1 MSLRALLTSLLAAS
15 ATISLAS
22 EIVENKDYKG
32 PKTIVSYSM
41 CAWVARTGGT
51 LLRQEKT
58 LKGRLELPGGGNVEF
73 TSHSVQ
79 SYRRYGEFE
88 LTIPEAAKQILAP
101 EPEKKKEGS

>member
-1 MSLRALLTSLLAAS
+1 
-15 ATISLAS
+15 
-22 EIVENKDYKG
+22 
-32 PKTIVSYSM
+32 
-41 CAWVARTGGT
+41 
-51 LLRQEKT
+51 
-58 LKGRLELPGGGNVEF
+58 VEF